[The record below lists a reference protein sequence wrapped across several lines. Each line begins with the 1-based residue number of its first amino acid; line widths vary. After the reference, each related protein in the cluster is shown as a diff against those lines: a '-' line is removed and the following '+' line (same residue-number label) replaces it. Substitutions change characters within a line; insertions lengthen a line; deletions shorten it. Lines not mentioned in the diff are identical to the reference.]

1 MLSFFIPFYKRM
13 KRFRYRGGMLL
24 SFYLKESNQR
34 KRFKGVRLR
43 PLAVRDE
50 GRNKNWQRS
59 KF

>member
-1 MLSFFIPFYKRM
+1 M

-50 GRNKNWQRS
+50 GSNKNWQRS